1 MENMVCA
8 GKVFPRQA
16 GYPAEKRD
24 DTAKKVLCQEEE
36 SDEFMDR
43 MSLLHELREEAEKEK
58 GPGMGMEARIR
69 RNRERREEIIKEQQ
83 KRLAKKKLRKLW
95 FEKRAEQRENYSEFL
110 KTGKRYATPC
120 PAVEMLAKQSAV
132 VRSLSGFLGM

>member
-1 MENMVCA
+1 MENVVCA
-8 GKVFPRQA
+8 GRVFLRKT
-16 GYPAEKRD
+16 GYPAEKKD
-24 DTAKKVLCQEEE
+24 DTTKKDLCQIEE

-43 MSLLHELREEAEKEK
+43 MSLLHELRQEAEKEK
-58 GPGMGMEARIR
+58 GTGMGMEARIR

-83 KRLAKKKLRKLW
+83 KRLAKKKMRKIW

-120 PAVEMLAKQSAV
+120 PAVEMLAKQGAV

>member
-1 MENMVCA
+1 MENMVYA
-8 GKVFPRQA
+8 GRIFPRQA

-24 DTAKKVLCQEEE
+24 DTAKKILSQEEE

-69 RNRERREEIIKEQQ
+69 RNRERREEVIKAQQ
-83 KRLAKKKLRKLW
+83 KRLAKKKMRELW
-95 FEKRAEQRENYSEFL
+95 FEKRAEQRKNYSEFL

-120 PAVEMLAKQSAV
+120 PAAEMLAKQSAV

>member
-1 MENMVCA
+1 MENVVCA
-8 GKVFPRQA
+8 GRVFPQKT
-16 GYPAEKRD
+16 GYPAEKKD
-24 DTAKKVLCQEEE
+24 DTTKKDLCQTEE

-83 KRLAKKKLRKLW
+83 KRLAKKKMRKIW

>member
-1 MENMVCA
+1 MENVVCA
-8 GKVFPRQA
+8 GRFFPQKT
-16 GYPAEKRD
+16 GYPAEKKD
-24 DTAKKVLCQEEE
+24 DTTKKDLCQIEE

-43 MSLLHELREEAEKEK
+43 MSLLHELRQEAEKEK
-58 GPGMGMEARIR
+58 DTSMGMEARIR

-83 KRLAKKKLRKLW
+83 KRLAKKKMRKIW

-120 PAVEMLAKQSAV
+120 PAVEMLAKQGAV